1 MALYKDF
8 RATERVTIQFR
19 AELFNVFNHANFST
33 VQTSFGAANFGQV
46 TAARDP
52 RVAEFVLRMSF

>member
-1 MALYKDF
+1 
-8 RATERVTIQFR
+8 
-19 AELFNVFNHANFST
+19 

-52 RVAEFVLRMSF
+52 RIVEAVLRFSF

>member
-8 RATERVTIQFR
+8 HIADRAAVQFR
-19 AELFNVFNHANFST
+19 SELFNVFNHANFST
-33 VQTSFGAANFGQV
+33 VQASFGAANFGQV

-52 RVAEFVLRMSF
+52 RVAEFVVRLSF